1 MTYPRFLTM
10 ITDERIG
17 DTLIFDPETF
27 NFNDWIVD
35 VFGAEFNQRKADLEV
50 QAYDEEWSEDLASE
64 IRKLEDAWFDPAAY
78 RGETLERLEGNIY
91 VGDNGRYELTPDGNG
106 IYNATLKEV

>member
-1 MTYPRFLTM
+1 M

-27 NFNDWIVD
+27 SFNDWIVD

-50 QAYDEEWSEDLASE
+50 QAYDEEWSDEDLASE
-64 IRKLEDAWFDPAAY
+64 IRNLEDKWLDPAAY
-78 RGETLERLEGNIY
+78 RGETLEHLEGNIY
-91 VGDNGRYELTPDGNG
+91 IGDSGRYEITQGGNG
-106 IYNATLKEV
+106 IYNAAKQEQTA